1 MQTQVYHVK
10 GLDCADCASVIKV
23 DLEKLPEVKE
33 VTRDCTRGMLQV
45 SGAVPQDVLFA
56 HLHRWSY

>member
-23 DLEKLPEVKE
+23 DLENYQKSKKLSWILLGELYTSLGK
-33 VTRDCTRGMLQV
+33 
-45 SGAVPQDVLFA
+45 
-56 HLHRWSY
+56 